1 MRPVV
6 RGSWPLD
13 AEGKP
18 RSFPEYSEAR
28 GELIA
33 RMGEYCSFCES
44 QLNASLAVE
53 HVLPKE
59 RHPEYELDWNNFL
72 LACVNCNST
81 KGDKP
86 IKLASYYWPDRDNTA
101 RAFSYGADG
110 VVRPA
115 PGLTD
120 EQQQIAQRT
129 IGLTGLDKTPKTHAK
144 ASDRR
149 WMHRRDAWGRA
160 ERARVCLATHDTEA
174 MRQSIVEQATALGF
188 WSIWMTV
195 FAADLDM
202 RRRLITAFVGTPVDC
217 FDARTLEPAHRPGGA
232 L

>member
-1 MRPVV
+1 MRPVE

-13 AEGKP
+13 AQGTP
-18 RSFPEYSEAR
+18 RAFAEYAEAR

-33 RMGEYCSFCES
+33 RLGEYCSFCES

-53 HVLPKE
+53 HVLPKKPNP
-59 RHPEYELDWNNFL
+59 RRALDWDNFL

-81 KGDKP
+81 KGTKP
-86 IKLASYYWPDRDNTA
+86 VRRGKHYWPDRDNTA
-101 RAFSYGADG
+101 RAFTYKADG
-110 VVRPA
+110 VVTLA
-115 PGLTD
+115 PGLTGP
-120 EQQQIAQRT
+120 QQKVAKRT
-129 IGLTGLDKTPKTHAK
+129 LELTGLHKLPTKDPK

-160 ERARVCLATHDTEA
+160 ERARTCLAACDTPD
-174 MRQSIVEQATALGF
+174 MRQCIIEQATALGY

-195 FAADLDM
+195 FSADSDM
-202 RRRLITAFVGTPVDC
+202 RQRLIAAFTGTSAGC
-217 FDARTLEPAHRPGGA
+217 FDMQTQPVARPSGA